1 MSVKSR
7 RVGER
12 ERKVYEEKKTFAGKV
27 NKIAKMIARMV
38 DWRALQLMVTEL
50 ERERKHPVWIGRA
63 RFRSEA

>member
-63 RFRSEA
+63 RFRS